1 MKKIVIY
8 IIAII
13 VALIAIPILKI
24 GFYIILFSASIN
36 DKKEARYAK
45 KEFIESLYENKGIV
59 INPEKLKVEVI
70 NTINYTEYKYY
81 IKNEYGKDIEIKKIN
96 ERFKVANDNEFEIFI
111 SETKI
116 NPYLKNKYSFL
127 DEEREKILEHL
138 KEYKTDYN
146 INIEPNFLYNI
157 EDKLYIPNMYSTLKK
172 FDELYYITHD
182 YEDINSK
189 IIKKIN
195 LRNMN
200 FDEINPKNILENIK
214 TEPILKITMEKNY
227 FEYGS
232 KEEYIKLNKFLQDKL
247 SMEIKLVYD
256 LGVYFEKEQIKNEDN

>member
-1 MKKIVIY
+1 M
-8 IIAII
+8 
-13 VALIAIPILKI
+13 
-24 GFYIILFSASIN
+24 
-36 DKKEARYAK
+36 
-45 KEFIESLYENKGIV
+45 
-59 INPEKLKVEVI
+59 
-70 NTINYTEYKYY
+70 
-81 IKNEYGKDIEIKKIN
+81 
-96 ERFKVANDNEFEIFI
+96 
-111 SETKI
+111 
-116 NPYLKNKYSFL
+116 
-127 DEEREKILEHL
+127 
-138 KEYKTDYN
+138 
-146 INIEPNFLYNI
+146 YNI

-256 LGVYFEKEQIKNEDN
+256 LGVYFEK